1 MLKPSTLFTIFILC
15 FPVFLFSQGNI
26 PEEYFEI
33 ESVHPEWLESN
44 PGQELFPNAEVI
56 IIQDYVWVNFELFG
70 RSPQVRYEYL
80 RRLKIIGQE
89 INDHNT
95 ISFEI
100 SREKDEVLVD
110 WQAFTYGV
118 NAEDEVIRFPVE
130 RPSLTTDKQADK
142 VRYTVDFPFVKPGS
156 VIELRYEVKTNE
168 IEELR
173 TWNFQREIPTIRS
186 AITTYIPFAYEYLVI
201 PKGDLTGL
209 IHAERVFN
217 NPSTPV
223 QLTGDSQRRAVN
235 PDPTFGRTTSGNVKT
250 YIMNA
255 IPAFKASEAFAPQ
268 AADDYIPS
276 LSWLLS
282 QDYFKRQTNEDLFD
296 SWGQLDR
303 VVGKKFRRKRIPG
316 KVRKALDREASRASS
331 VSRKETVQRIYQG
344 VSELSWNGDYSVVPT
359 NPGRTWKDQEGNS
372 ADINMLLFHSLKAAG
387 FEVYPVLIST
397 RDHGYAQGLYPLLS
411 QFNHV
416 LVAYRVDGEVILM
429 DAVGGSAK
437 AGLLPANDLNGEGY
451 MLDGKG
457 GDWIPLQSYQK
468 VNQITY
474 SRFTMNSAGRM
485 DGEVS
490 VVNQNFSTELELQ
503 KLDDVGDD
511 VLAYFDKYVWTGR
524 EMADV
529 SNGRVENIKE
539 LRDALKISVD
549 VSMEEYVVNTGD
561 ILILK
566 PMLMRTLLQNP
577 FIEERRTA
585 PVALPYPIWEAHM
598 LGLRIPEGYEI
609 AQTPESIRVIMPG
622 GAGQFIYN
630 VLLSDNILHVTS
642 SIEIN
647 RTRYSPEEYQGIKDF
662 FEYIVR
668 KHQEDIVIKK
678 VQ

>member
-1 MLKPSTLFTIFILC
+1 MLKPSTLPVFLLLC
-15 FPVFLFSQGNI
+15 LPGFLFSQGEI
-26 PEEYFEI
+26 PEEYFEV
-33 ESVHPEWLESN
+33 ESLHPEWLESN
-44 PGQELFPNAEVI
+44 PGADLFPDEEVFV
-56 IIQDYVWVNFELFG
+56 IQDYAWVYFELFG

-80 RRLKIIGQE
+80 RRLKVVDQE
-89 INDHNT
+89 SEDHNT
-95 ISFEI
+95 VSFEV
-100 SREKDEVLVD
+100 SRDLDEVLID
-110 WQAFTYGV
+110 WEAFTYGM
-118 NAEDEVIRFPVE
+118 NAENELLRFPVE
-130 RPSLTTDKQADK
+130 RGAFTADKQGDK
-142 VRYTVDFPFVKPGS
+142 VIYQIEFPFVKPGS
-156 VIELRYEVKTNE
+156 VIELRYEVKSNE
-168 IEELR
+168 IESLR
-173 TWNFQREIPTIRS
+173 TWNFQREIPIVRS
-186 AITTYIPFAYEYLVI
+186 AVTTYIPFAYEYLVI
-201 PKGDLTGL
+201 PKGNLFSMIYAEGAFDNPSRPVLLTGNG
-209 IHAERVFN
+209 RGN
-217 NPSTPV
+217 T
-223 QLTGDSQRRAVN
+223 VN
-235 PDPTFGRTTSGNVKT
+235 PDPAFGRTTSGSIKT
-250 YIMNA
+250 YLMNA
-255 IPAFKASEAFAPQ
+255 VPALQSGEAFAPQ
-268 AADDYIPS
+268 ATDDYLPS

-303 VVGKKFRRKRIPG
+303 MVAKKFRKKRIPG
-316 KVRKALDREASRASS
+316 KVRKALDRESVRASA
-331 VSRKETVQRIYQG
+331 VSRTEAIQRIYQKFNDFT
-344 VSELSWNGDYSVVPT
+344 WNGTYAAVPA
-359 NPGRTWKDQEGNS
+359 NPGRTWKDREGNS
-372 ADINMLLFHSLKAAG
+372 ADINMLLFISLKEAG
-387 FEVYPVLIST
+387 FEVYPVLVST
-397 RDHGYAQGLYPLLS
+397 RDHGFAQGLYPLLS

-416 LVAYRVDGEVILM
+416 VVAYKTDGETILM
-429 DAVGGSAK
+429 DATGGSKK
-437 AGLLPANDLNGEGY
+437 AGLLPANVLNGEGY
-451 MLDGKG
+451 MLDGRG

-474 SRFTMNSAGRM
+474 SRFTMDAAGRM
-485 DGEVS
+485 DGQVS

-503 KLDDVGDD
+503 KLDDVNDD

-524 EMADV
+524 EMANV
-529 SNGRVENIKE
+529 SNGKIENVKE
-539 LRDALKISVD
+539 LRDALRISVD

-678 VQ
+678 VE

>member
-1 MLKPSTLFTIFILC
+1 MLKVSTLPVIFIVF

-26 PEEYFEI
+26 PEEYFEV
-33 ESVHPEWLESN
+33 ESVHPAWVESN
-44 PGQELFPNAEVI
+44 PGKEVFSDAEVI
-56 IIQDYVWVNFELFG
+56 VIQDYSWVYFELFG
-70 RSPQVRYEYL
+70 RSPQVRYEYM
-80 RRLKIIGQE
+80 RRLKVIDQRNE
-89 INDHNT
+89 DHSS

-110 WQAFTYGV
+110 WQAFTYGM
-118 NAEDEVIRFPVE
+118 NPEEELIRFPVE
-130 RPSLTTDKQADK
+130 RASLTTDKQADK
-142 VRYTVDFPFVKPGS
+142 VSYTIDFPFVKPGS

-173 TWNFQREIPTIRS
+173 TWNFQREIPIIRS
-186 AITTYIPFAYEYLVI
+186 AVTTYIPFAYEYLII
-201 PKGDLTGL
+201 PKGNLSGL
-209 IHAERVFN
+209 IHAEGSFDNPTRPVPLTGNNIN
-217 NPSTPV
+217 NP
-223 QLTGDSQRRAVN
+223 VN
-235 PDPTFGRTTSGNVKT
+235 SDPTFGRTTSGQVKT

-255 IPAFKASEAFAPQ
+255 IPAFQDSEAFAPQ
-268 AADDYIPS
+268 ATDDYVPS
-276 LSWLLS
+276 LNWMLS
-282 QDYFKRQTNEDLFD
+282 QDYFKRQTNENLFD
-296 SWGQLDR
+296 SWSQLDR
-303 VVGKKFRRKRIPG
+303 AVGKKFRKKRIPG
-316 KVRKALDREASRASS
+316 KVRKTLDREVSKASS
-331 VSRKETVQRIYQG
+331 VSRKETVQRIYQRI
-344 VSELSWNGDYSVVPT
+344 SELSWNGDYSVVPS
-359 NPGRTWKDQEGNS
+359 NPGRTWKDQAGNS
-372 ADINMLLFHSLKAAG
+372 ADINLLLLHSLKAADC
-387 FEVYPVLIST
+387 EVYPVLIST
-397 RDHGYAQGLYPLLS
+397 RDHGFVQGLYPLLS

-416 LVAYRVDGEVILM
+416 LVAYKVGGETILM
-429 DAVGGSAK
+429 DAAGGSAK
-437 AGLLPANDLNGEGY
+437 AGLIPANDLNGEGY

-529 SNGRVENIKE
+529 SNGRVENVKE

-561 ILILK
+561 VLILK

-598 LGLRIPEGYEI
+598 LGLRIPDGYEI
-609 AQTPESIRVIMPG
+609 AQIPASIRVIMPG
-622 GAGQFIYN
+622 GAGQFVYN
-630 VLLSDNILHVTS
+630 VLHTDNILHVTS

>member
-1 MLKPSTLFTIFILC
+1 MYKIPTLSAILFFV
-15 FPVFLFSQGNI
+15 FPLFLFSQGDI
-26 PEEYFEI
+26 PEEYFEV
-33 ESVHPEWLESN
+33 ESVHPEWIENN
-44 PGQELFPNAEVI
+44 PGQTLFPDEEVI
-56 IIQDYVWVNFELFG
+56 IIQDYAWIYFELFG
-70 RSPQVRYEYL
+70 RSPQVRYEYM
-80 RRLKIIGQE
+80 RRLKILDQGNQ
-89 INDHNT
+89 DYST
-95 ISFEI
+95 ISFETLKD
-100 SREKDEVLVD
+100 KDEALVD
-110 WQAFTYGV
+110 WQAFTYGI
-118 NAEDEVIRFPVE
+118 NAEGEVIKFPVE
-130 RPSLTTDKQADK
+130 RSSLTVSKRSDR
-142 VRYTVDFPFVKPGS
+142 VVYTIDFPFVKPGS
-156 VIELRYEVKTNE
+156 VIELRYEVKTDE

-173 TWNFQREIPTIRS
+173 SWIFQREFPTIRS
-186 AITTYIPFAYEYLVI
+186 AVTTFIPYAYEYLVL
-201 PKGDLTGL
+201 PKGDLGRL
-209 IHAERVFN
+209 IMAEGTFDNPTNPVSLSGN
-217 NPSTPV
+217 N
-223 QLTGDSQRRAVN
+223 AEN
-235 PDPTFGRTTSGNVKT
+235 PINADPAFGRTTSGKVKT

-255 IPAFKASEAFAPQ
+255 IPALQAPETFAPQ
-268 AADDYIPS
+268 ASDDYIPS
-276 LSWLLS
+276 LNWLLS
-282 QDYFKRQTNEDLFD
+282 QDYFKRQSNENLFS
-296 SWGQLDR
+296 SWGQMDR
-303 VVGKKFRRKRIPG
+303 VVGKKFRRRKVPG
-316 KVRKALDREASRASS
+316 KVRKALDREIAGASS
-331 VSRKETVQRIYQG
+331 PSKTELLQRIYQRIG
-344 VSELSWNGDYSVVPT
+344 QLSWNGEYAALPS
-359 NPGRTWKDQEGNS
+359 NPGRTWKDKEGNS
-372 ADINMLLFHSLKAAG
+372 ANINMLLLHSLKAAG

-397 RDHGYAQGLYPLLS
+397 RDHGFVQGLYPLLS

-416 LVAYRVDGEVILM
+416 LVACILNGETILM
-429 DAVGGSAK
+429 DATGGNVK

-451 MLDGKG
+451 LLDGKG

-468 VNQITY
+468 VNQVTY
-474 SRFTMNSAGRM
+474 SRFTMDTAGRM

-503 KLDDVGDD
+503 KLDAVGDD

-529 SNGRVENIKE
+529 SNGRIENIKE

-549 VSMEEYVVNTGD
+549 VSMEEYVVNAGD

-598 LGLRIPEGYEI
+598 LGLRIPDGYEI

-622 GAGQFIYN
+622 GAGQFVYN